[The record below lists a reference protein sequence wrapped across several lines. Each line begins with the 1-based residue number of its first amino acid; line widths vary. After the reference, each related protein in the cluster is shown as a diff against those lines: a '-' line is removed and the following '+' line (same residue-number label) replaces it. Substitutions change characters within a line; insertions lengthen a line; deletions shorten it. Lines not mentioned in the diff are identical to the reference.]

1 MKSWC
6 KRLVLSFA
14 VAALGLVGGETRA
27 EADKL
32 RDLAEVA
39 GARENQLLGYGVVTG
54 LAGTGDDTSA
64 PFAAQSMQAMLA
76 RLGLKVDS
84 TQLKLRNVA
93 AVVVTATLPAFS
105 KPGTK
110 IDVTIAS
117 IGNAKSLSGGVLVQ
131 TMLKGADQK
140 TYAVA
145 QGNLLLGGFS
155 AKGASGSSVSTGTM
169 TVARIPEGAIVER
182 EVGTTFVDGGKLR
195 LELRTPSF
203 SIASAMVDA
212 IDHKFGAG
220 SANAPDGGMVSVLI
234 PKEWQ
239 AKPVAMI
246 AALEELDVTPVRR
259 ARVIIN
265 EKTGTVVA
273 SGDVRL
279 SPVAVVHGNLTIV
292 IKESKKVSQPAPLS
306 KGGKTVVVPKS
317 EVEVKEEGKGL
328 KYVPAAPTLADV
340 AGALGSLALSPRD
353 LASVLSALRS
363 AGALEAE
370 VVIQ

>member
-1 MKSWC
+1 
-6 KRLVLSFA
+6 
-14 VAALGLVGGETRA
+14 
-27 EADKL
+27 
-32 RDLAEVA
+32 
-39 GARENQLLGYGVVTG
+39 
-54 LAGTGDDTSA
+54 
-64 PFAAQSMQAMLA
+64 
-76 RLGLKVDS
+76 
-84 TQLKLRNVA
+84 
-93 AVVVTATLPAFS
+93 
-105 KPGTK
+105 
-110 IDVTIAS
+110 
-117 IGNAKSLSGGVLVQ
+117 
-131 TMLKGADQK
+131 
-140 TYAVA
+140 
-145 QGNLLLGGFS
+145 
-155 AKGASGSSVSTGTM
+155 
-169 TVARIPEGAIVER
+169 
-182 EVGTTFVDGGKLR
+182 
-195 LELRTPSF
+195 
-203 SIASAMVDA
+203 
-212 IDHKFGAG
+212 
-220 SANAPDGGMVSVLI
+220 MVSVLI